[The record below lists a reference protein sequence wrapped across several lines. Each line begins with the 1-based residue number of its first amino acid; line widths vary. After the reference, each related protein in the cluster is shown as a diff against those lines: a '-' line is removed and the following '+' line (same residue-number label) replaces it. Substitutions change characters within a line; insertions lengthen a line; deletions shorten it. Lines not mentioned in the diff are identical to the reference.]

1 MSLLGAVHMSPAFN
15 GEVLQYSASNT
26 LGNKIKTRRN
36 FYLGLPHIQCTYIV
50 LELVLGYTVGPVLIA
65 AFNVCI
71 LHLSSQLRI

>member
-15 GEVLQYSASNT
+15 RSSAIQCFKHPNE
-26 LGNKIKTRRN
+26 IKTQRN
-36 FYLGLPHIQCTYIV
+36 FYPGLPHIQCTYIV
-50 LELVLGYTVGPVLIA
+50 LELVFTVGPVLIA